1 MLPNNW
7 RYLRGDIYY
16 ADMEPH
22 IGSEQGGKRPVVVLQ
37 NNIGN
42 RHSPT
47 LIVATVTTR
56 TEKKKNQPTHVL
68 VDSNLAFEE
77 PSMILLEQIFTI
89 DKSRI
94 ERFMGYASK
103 AEYGFAG
110 QSGSERSERKPQ
122 RIADNQ

>member
-16 ADMEPH
+16 ADMEPQ

-47 LIVATVTTR
+47 LDR
-56 TEKKKNQPTHVL
+56 
-68 VDSNLAFEE
+68 
-77 PSMILLEQIFTI
+77 
-89 DKSRI
+89 KSVV
-94 ERFMGYASK
+94 
-103 AEYGFAG
+103 
-110 QSGSERSERKPQ
+110 
-122 RIADNQ
+122 